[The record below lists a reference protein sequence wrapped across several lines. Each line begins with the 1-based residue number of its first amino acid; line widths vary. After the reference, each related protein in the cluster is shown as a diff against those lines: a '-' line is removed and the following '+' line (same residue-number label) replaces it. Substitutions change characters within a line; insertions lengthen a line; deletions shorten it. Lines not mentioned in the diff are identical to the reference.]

1 MDGVSMSIP
10 YGIEHLT
17 IIVEGGRAPHDL
29 IPSVTVDIAHRE
41 VVVAVGIHRIASQS

>member
-17 IIVEGGRAPHDL
+17 VIVEGGRAPHDF
-29 IPSVTVDIAHRE
+29 IPSVTIYIGHRE
-41 VVVAVGIHRIASQS
+41 VVVSVGIHRIASQS